1 MFLHVISRLPNMK
14 SNLSNSKESV
24 KCSHNARTECCNVKT
39 CRATEASG
47 KIPEASSTS
56 IDDKDECPHFSM
68 SYEHNQLVPYHA
80 DPEASGLDQLV
91 AVPEFSA
98 ELEPS
103 LPKYA
108 PSTEYVKVLP
118 SVGTY
123 TAQCTLC
130 LKWRLIPTQEKFE
143 EIRAHSANVP
153 FTCDTVNLWRN
164 GVSCDDPE
172 DISPDNERLWAIDK
186 AGIPETPFGWKR
198 ELRIRGEGS
207 TKFADV
213 YVYTILFQ

>member
-1 MFLHVISRLPNMK
+1 MVLHVISRLPNMK
-14 SNLSNSKESV
+14 SNLGNSKGNDS
-24 KCSHNARTECCNVKT
+24 ARTECCNIKN

-47 KIPEASSTS
+47 KIPEPSSTS
-56 IDDKDECPHFSM
+56 IEDKDECPDFSM
-68 SYEHNQLVPYHA
+68 SYKHNHLVPYHA
-80 DPEASGLDQLV
+80 DPETSGLYQLV

-153 FTCDTVNLWRN
+153 FTCDTVSLWRN

-198 ELRIRGEGS
+198 EVRIRGEGS